1 MGYQLRKVQSG
12 KDPDDWKPMTEIAPV
27 CREIRVQSEDGQ
39 HRSFYV
45 VGGTPGRVVRP
56 RSVHQEDTED
66 AGLGEEVGEEAIQG
80 SRGTYERTEA
90 MSTRDPELDI
100 VTTGDPWDVVA
111 DTREEAEN
119 LRVRAEIMEAIQ
131 DRIEEFGWSQA
142 ATAAR
147 LGITQPRVSDL
158 CWGKIDKFSLDALW

>member
-1 MGYQLRKVQSG
+1 
-12 KDPDDWKPMTEIAPV
+12 
-27 CREIRVQSEDGQ
+27 
-39 HRSFYV
+39 
-45 VGGTPGRVVRP
+45 
-56 RSVHQEDTED
+56 
-66 AGLGEEVGEEAIQG
+66 
-80 SRGTYERTEA
+80 

-158 CWGKIDKFSLDALW
+158 CWGKIDKFSLDALVNLGRGVGVHLSVGVIPGSGQEPADTP